1 MVWRLVEEL
10 NMKPD
15 EVYEMN
21 YIACLNWLSMFH
33 QRDQFIEQ
41 QK

>member
-1 MVWRLVEEL
+1 LTPE
-10 NMKPD
+10 

-33 QRDQFIEQ
+33 QRDKHVEMTRKQN
-41 QK
+41 KK